1 MAKWTGMWQGRKVYC
16 KWLNTLAG
24 IISFC
29 KWLNIPFLVKAKST
43 TRYSVDVMGGTQN
56 WVVWQAGPTAI
67 KHSSSH
73 NSFICFISTSACYN
87 CSDYAPLRP
96 FLIFICL
103 VSCLQRGWGKEQTSG
118 THWLTAFL
126 DFHPSISFIEWR
138 LFCEKKQWHRY
149 QRASTRNMQS
159 CFSKCCWLSLLQ
171 LYTAALM
178 AGLWRRRWI
187 LKDHFLPRVIRP
199 AL

>member
-1 MAKWTGMWQGRKVYC
+1 
-16 KWLNTLAG
+16 
-24 IISFC
+24 
-29 KWLNIPFLVKAKST
+29 
-43 TRYSVDVMGGTQN
+43 MGGTQN
-56 WVVWQAGPTAI
+56 WVVWRAGPTAI

-73 NSFICFISTSACYN
+73 NSFICFTSTSACYN
-87 CSDYAPLRP
+87 FSNYAPLRP

-159 CFSKCCWLSLLQ
+159 CFSKCCWLGLLQ
-171 LYTAALM
+171 LYTACFDGRPLEKKVNIKRSFVAACHQTRIINQASRASIGTLQNNFFDP
-178 AGLWRRRWI
+178 LNHRI
-187 LKDHFLPRVIRP
+187 HFKHARF
-199 AL
+199 